1 MARVA
6 VKVSGVGGAN
16 TMNGSENLFFLLRTK
31 KIQYIGMEDGMK
43 TKTEWYKKASIT
55 PFELF
60 ENSINLIK
68 GNKLV
73 NSRE

>member
-6 VKVSGVGGAN
+6 VKVSGVGGAY

-43 TKTEWYKKASIT
+43 LNTE
-55 PFELF
+55 
-60 ENSINLIK
+60 
-68 GNKLV
+68 
-73 NSRE
+73 